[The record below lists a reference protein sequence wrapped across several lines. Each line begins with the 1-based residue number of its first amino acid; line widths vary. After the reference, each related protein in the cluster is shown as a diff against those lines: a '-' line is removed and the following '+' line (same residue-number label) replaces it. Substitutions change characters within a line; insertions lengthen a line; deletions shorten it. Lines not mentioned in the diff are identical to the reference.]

1 MRHEK
6 SFQSSAA
13 EFDYEKSAR
22 KRDDDYSLKFIGLNK
37 YLNRPLASLIVRA
50 VFRTGVTP
58 NQLSLASF
66 VISLA
71 GAFCF
76 FKGRPL
82 LFAFGGI
89 LAQVSSIVDCAD
101 GMLARARDQKSE
113 YGAYLDLV
121 LDRVG
126 EFFLM
131 MGYTLGYFFYSGR
144 LDLLILGFITIA
156 LYFLQICLY
165 YLIKSYRRDSAKG
178 NAGENRSWMIFLM
191 LLLGVINRMDVG
203 FYILF
208 IVSSGVNLFMLFDF
222 LRRKDA

>member
-1 MRHEK
+1 MRHERF
-6 SFQSSAA
+6 SQSSAA
-13 EFDYEKSAR
+13 EYDYEKSAR
-22 KRDDDYSLKFIGLNK
+22 KRDDDYSLKSFGLNK

-50 VFRTGVTP
+50 VLKTAVTP
-58 NQLSLASF
+58 NQISLASF
-66 VISLA
+66 FFSLA
-71 GAFCF
+71 GAYCF
-76 FKGRPL
+76 FKSRPL
-82 LFAFGGI
+82 FFALGGI

-131 MGYTLGYFFYSGR
+131 MGYTLGYYLYAGR
-144 LDLLILGFITIA
+144 LDLLIIGFITVA

-165 YLIKSYRRDSAKG
+165 YLIKSYRRDSDKG
-178 NAGENRSWMIFLM
+178 NAGENRSWLIFLM
-191 LLLGVINRMDVG
+191 FILSVFNRMDLG

-208 IVSSGVNLFMLFDF
+208 IVSSGVNLFLLFDF